1 MTLHQIESQC
11 RNKADE
17 LLEKHFGK
25 LVQEAAIERP
35 ETIGDYSLDLP
46 KQIEAEYYDYL
57 KALWAEIAPS
67 GSPTFGEIVDK
78 MHISDLMTDDDRE
91 IIKPAY
97 DAAIHRNLWE
107 RITKTN
113 HRDVTYYKGLLKH
126 YTEDLL
132 TALRCDFMEDMGKAL
147 DKPNMTNK
155 TYTPTPIDTT
165 DVELSEELLELV
177 ELLAE
182 NTHDN
187 WAAGRISEGW
197 TYGPV
202 RNDELKQH
210 PCLIPYNELPES
222 EKEYDRVTSMETLK
236 AIRKLGW
243 KIEKE

>member
-1 MTLHQIESQC
+1 MTIQQIESQC
-11 RNKADE
+11 RNKAEE
-17 LLEKHFGK
+17 LINKHFGNLIK
-25 LVQEAAIERP
+25 EAAIERP
-35 ETIGDYSLDLP
+35 ETIGNYSPDLP
-46 KQIEAEYYDYL
+46 KQIEAEYYEYL
-57 KALWAEIAPS
+57 KTLWKEIAPN
-67 GSPTFGEIVDK
+67 GSPTFEEIIDK
-78 MHISDLMTDDDRE
+78 KHFSDLMTDDDRE
-91 IIKPAY
+91 IIPPAY
-97 DAAIHRNLWE
+97 DAAMHRNLWE

-113 HRDVTYYKGLLKH
+113 HKDVTYYKGLLRR

-132 TALRCDFMEDMGKAL
+132 TALRCDFMEDARKTL
-147 DKPNMTNK
+147 NTSNMIK
-155 TYTPTPIDTT
+155 ETYTPNPIDTT
-165 DVELSEELLELV
+165 DVELSKELLELV

-187 WAAGRISEGW
+187 WAAGRIAEGW

-210 PCLIPYNELPES
+210 PCLVPYNELPDS